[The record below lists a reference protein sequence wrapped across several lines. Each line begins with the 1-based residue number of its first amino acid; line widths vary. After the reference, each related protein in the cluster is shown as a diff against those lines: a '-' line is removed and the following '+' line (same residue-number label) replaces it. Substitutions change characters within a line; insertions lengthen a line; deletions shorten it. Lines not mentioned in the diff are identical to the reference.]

1 MTNDKPSRPDLLA
14 LDDPSFDRNDGQQTD
29 VRRRTVSAAE
39 AFSRSVEAI
48 RGDTGALSLRSIL
61 PAQLARSLFMQQF
74 RAEQRPRWI
83 EIVSDLMISAKSSA
97 SNGSPVDFYHK
108 YRRIREDEE
117 TKSAA
122 ERLLFAERLAD
133 ALTGSSFTYKSSPS
147 ASMWTVILC
156 TSDELG
162 TAAPAVLARSHETG
176 ETQKIQLVHVLAGLR
191 IE

>member
-14 LDDPSFDRNDGQQTD
+14 LDDPSFDRNDGYQTD

-39 AFSRSVEAI
+39 AFTRNVEAI
-48 RGDTGALSLRSIL
+48 RGDTGALSLRNIL
-61 PAQLARSLFMQQF
+61 PAQLAGSRFIQQF
-74 RAEQRPRWI
+74 QEAQRLRWI
-83 EIVSDLMISAKSSA
+83 EIISGLMISAKASA
-97 SNGSPVDFYHK
+97 GNGSPVDFYHK

-122 ERLLFAERLAD
+122 ERLLFTERLAD
-133 ALTGSSFTYKSSPS
+133 ALSGSSFTHKSGPS
-147 ASMWTVILC
+147 ASMWTIILC